1 VIGRFRRLLRSFLPS
16 LCQPDDAWALER
28 LSPEEAPLYQAMDVR
43 DREHALEV
51 AQTLLSRHPDAPDY
65 AVRAALLHDS
75 GKALRPYRPLE
86 RILVGLYSPEVP
98 AEPLRGGIYG
108 AWQVRRHHPQYAARR
123 IKDERV
129 AAIVLEHH
137 HPQSL
142 WGKRLHAADREF

>member
-1 VIGRFRRLLRSFLPS
+1 MIRRFRRLMRAFLPS

-28 LSPEEAPLYQAMDVR
+28 LSPEEAPLYRAMDAR

-75 GKALRPYRPLE
+75 GKASRPYYPLE
-86 RILVGLYSPEVP
+86 RILVGLYSPKVP
-98 AEPLRGGIYG
+98 AEPLKGGLYG
-108 AWQVRRHHPQYAARR
+108 AWQVRQHHPEYAARHIR
-123 IKDERV
+123 DERV

-137 HPQSL
+137 RPQSL
-142 WGKRLHAADREF
+142 WGKRLHEADQEF